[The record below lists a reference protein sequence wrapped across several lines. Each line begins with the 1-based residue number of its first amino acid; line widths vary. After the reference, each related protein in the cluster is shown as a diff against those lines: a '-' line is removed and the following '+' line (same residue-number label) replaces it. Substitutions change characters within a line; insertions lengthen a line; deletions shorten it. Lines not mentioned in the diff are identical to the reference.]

1 MRANIVLLWQ
11 RSNAQK
17 CQLWNS
23 LLRPIH
29 IYNSVD
35 DTKLS
40 CCMIGHKRLLTPSWA
55 QKTYLKKKITKDQC
69 TCTGRKGNLIHAE
82 WYSIIIIIII
92 VIIFINYHYYY
103 YHKFVSLM
111 RWLQICNRLHVARW
125 KGVVCTL
132 SSGSQHFFILVIV
145 ST

>member
-1 MRANIVLLWQ
+1 MSAYWGQFTYTTQLMTPNYLVAWLVIRDFLPHLEPK
-11 RSNAQK
+11 K
-17 CQLWNS
+17 C
-23 LLRPIH
+23 I
-29 IYNSVD
+29 
-35 DTKLS
+35 K
-40 CCMIGHKRLLTPSWA
+40 
-55 QKTYLKKKITKDQC
+55 KKKITKDQC

-92 VIIFINYHYYY
+92 VVIFINYHYYY
-103 YHKFVSLM
+103 YYYKFVSLM

-132 SSGSQHFFILVIV
+132 SSSSQHFFILVIV